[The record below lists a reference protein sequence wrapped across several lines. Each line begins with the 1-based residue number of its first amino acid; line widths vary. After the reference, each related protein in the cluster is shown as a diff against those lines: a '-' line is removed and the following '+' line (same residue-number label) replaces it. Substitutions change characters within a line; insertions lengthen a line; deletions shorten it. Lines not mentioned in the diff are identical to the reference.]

1 MSYRECRSLCEM
13 LRSLNYNRIVSL
25 ENFSKP
31 NFELVADILYWLAQK
46 YDPQA
51 DISDDINEEKD
62 RVEFMRTIVNLFAV
76 KARIKLNPKKL
87 YQADSDAVTE
97 ILKITSLLYKVALLS
112 FRHLT
117 PKPPKR
123 KKLLLSLSQ
132 QKSPTWRPIRF
143 KLTKSVIL
151 EQGCTMP
158 SLENLIWG
166 SFVNKPLNFW
176 MEWAE
181 WAMEATKLT
190 LKTASEL

>member
-1 MSYRECRSLCEM
+1 M

-31 NFELVADILYWLAQK
+31 NFELIADILYWLAQK

-97 ILKITSLLYKVALLS
+97 ILKITSLLYKVSLFS
-112 FRHLT
+112 FRRPT
-117 PKPPKR
+117 PKPPRR
-123 KKLLLSLSQ
+123 KKLLLSPFPQ
-132 QKSPTWRPIRF
+132 RSPT
-143 KLTKSVIL
+143 
-151 EQGCTMP
+151 
-158 SLENLIWG
+158 
-166 SFVNKPLNFW
+166 
-176 MEWAE
+176 
-181 WAMEATKLT
+181 
-190 LKTASEL
+190 